1 MPVPVLK
8 QGIYLIASIQ
18 SPLSDGE
25 VLDLQR
31 RLLEMV
37 IQHRSRGVVID
48 VEAMDIIDTYSARS
62 FELVAQTTR
71 LRGAETVIVGIQ
83 PHVAYAMVR
92 FGLTL
97 DDVHT
102 ALNLDE
108 GIELL
113 DALLSRTDDND
124 VR

>member
-1 MPVPVLK
+1 MSVPILK
-8 QGIYLIASIQ
+8 EGSYLIASVQ

-25 VLDLQR
+25 VLELQQ

-37 IQHRSRGVVID
+37 IEHRSRGVVID

-62 FELVAQTTR
+62 FRIVAQTTR

-83 PHVAYAMVR
+83 PQVAYAMVR

-102 ALNLDE
+102 ALDLEE

-113 DALLSRTDDND
+113 EALLDESGGDDA
-124 VR
+124 R

>member
-1 MPVPVLK
+1 MAVPILK
-8 QGIYLIASIQ
+8 QGPYLIASIQ

-25 VLDLQR
+25 VLEFQQ

-37 IQHRSRGVVID
+37 SQHRSRGVVID
-48 VEAMDIIDTYSARS
+48 VEAMDVIDTYSARA
-62 FELVAQTTR
+62 FELLGRTAS

-102 ALNLDE
+102 ALDLEE
-108 GIELL
+108 GI
-113 DALLSRTDDND
+113 ALLNGLLNQPGGND
-124 VR
+124 V

>member
-1 MPVPVLK
+1 MPVPILK

-25 VLDLQR
+25 VSELQR

-62 FELVAQTTR
+62 FELVAQTTK

-92 FGLTL
+92 FGLSL
-97 DDVHT
+97 EDVHT

-113 DALLSRTDDND
+113 NTLLSRSGEDD

>member
-1 MPVPVLK
+1 MSVPILK
-8 QGIYLIASIQ
+8 EGSYLIASVQ

-25 VLDLQR
+25 VLGLQQ

-37 IQHRSRGVVID
+37 IEHRSRGVVID

-62 FELVAQTTR
+62 FRIVAQTTR

-83 PHVAYAMVR
+83 PQVAYAMVR

-102 ALNLDE
+102 ALDLEE

-113 DALLSRTDDND
+113 EALLDESGGDDA
-124 VR
+124 R

>member
-1 MPVPVLK
+1 MPVPILK
-8 QGIYLIASIQ
+8 QGPYLIASIQ

-25 VLDLQR
+25 VLEFQQH
-31 RLLEMV
+31 LLEMV
-37 IQHRSRGVVID
+37 SQYRSRGVVID
-48 VEAMDIIDTYSARS
+48 VEAMDVIDTYSARA
-62 FELVAQTTR
+62 FELLGRTAG

-102 ALNLDE
+102 ALDLEE
-108 GIELL
+108 GI
-113 DALLSRTDDND
+113 ALLNALQNQPGGND
-124 VR
+124 V